1 MKAAIVGATGFI
13 GVPLCHELK
22 QDGWKVT
29 VLARNAN
36 SAEKA
41 LGPGYNIVSWTPD
54 TDIPKGTLED
64 ADVVINLAGESIGKG
79 RWTDERKRKIL
90 ESRINTTSKLVD
102 AIKRLDKRPE
112 VLINASAVG
121 YYGPRGDETLCE
133 NEKAGNDFLAG
144 VCKAWEE
151 ESLKAKRL
159 RVRVVPIRIG
169 VVLGDGGVLR
179 RMITPFKLFA
189 GGSLGSGKQWFSWI
203 HRDDLI
209 GIIKYVARKQSI
221 SGPVNATSPRPVTMG
236 EFTKALGRVLHRPS
250 WFPVPGAFLKMGLGE
265 ASVMVLKGQ
274 RVLPCKLLE
283 SGYEFKFESLEGALR
298 DVLIK
303 QRPGKATAVGSGKVS
318 KPGKAKTNVGAKTVA
333 KTNTKAKTSAKT
345 PAKSSVSASGPGKP
359 SKPKKIGA
367 EKPGK
372 SSAAKTTMRKPKTA
386 TSKPLSAKL
395 PTKVSSTDKSPKAKA
410 VSTKA
415 TKMTGKAAKGN
426 GSTGVKKSAK
436 ANSGTKSKKEL
447 LGAKG
452 AGDFNKKV
460 RESVE
465 AEFPGSS
472 FVVNEAGKPRDN
484 KRL

>member
-54 TDIPKGTLED
+54 MDIPKGTLED

-79 RWTDERKRKIL
+79 RWTNEKKKKIL

-102 AIKRLDKRPE
+102 AIKRLDKRPG

-133 NEKAGNDFLAG
+133 NEKVGNDFLAG

-189 GGSLGSGKQWFSWI
+189 GGNLGSGKQWFSWI

-221 SGPVNATSPRPVTMG
+221 NGPVNATSPRPVTIG

-250 WFPVPGAFLKMGLGE
+250 WFPIPGAFLKMGLGE

-283 SGYEFKFESLEGALR
+283 SGYEFKFESLEDALKN
-298 DVLIK
+298 VLIK
-303 QRPGKATAVGSGKVS
+303 QHPGKVAAVASGKIS
-318 KPGKAKTNVGAKTVA
+318 KPGKAKTNVSTKTVA
-333 KTNTKAKTSAKT
+333 KTNTKAKTSAK
-345 PAKSSVSASGPGKP
+345 PSVSAGAP
-359 SKPKKIGA
+359 SKPPKTKKIGA
-367 EKPGK
+367 AKPGK
-372 SSAAKTTMRKPKTA
+372 SSVAKTTMRKSATVKSATTKSSTVKPVKAKAA
-386 TSKPLSAKL
+386 TSKPLSAK
-395 PTKVSSTDKSPKAKA
+395 PPAKVSSADKSPKAKA
-410 VSTKA
+410 VS
-415 TKMTGKAAKGN
+415 
-426 GSTGVKKSAK
+426 SKKSAK
-436 ANSGTKSKKEL
+436 ANSDTKSKKKL
-447 LGAKG
+447 LSAKG

-465 AEFPGSS
+465 AEWPGSS
-472 FVVNEAGKPRDN
+472 FVINEADKPRDN